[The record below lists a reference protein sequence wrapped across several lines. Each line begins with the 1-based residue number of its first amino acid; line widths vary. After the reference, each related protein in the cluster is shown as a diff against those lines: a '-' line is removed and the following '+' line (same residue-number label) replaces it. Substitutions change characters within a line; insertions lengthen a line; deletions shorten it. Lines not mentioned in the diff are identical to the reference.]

1 MLDQIEFVI
10 GRFQWQ
16 GVAKDVMICSETC
29 ELCLCVSVVYIL
41 HAHVN
46 FLIYMTDLYLNV
58 VVQEMCL
65 YTRLLATANTPFA
78 DFLDEAIEPPVVEA
92 LSNALQL
99 LKVSL

>member
-16 GVAKDVMICSETC
+16 GAAKDVMICSDSS

-46 FLIYMTDLYLNV
+46 CFIYMTDLYLSV
-58 VVQEMCL
+58 VVQELCL
-65 YTRLLATANTPFA
+65 
-78 DFLDEAIEPPVVEA
+78 
-92 LSNALQL
+92 
-99 LKVSL
+99 